1 MLKHLR
7 EVLIYVRQVVVGR
20 HRYSTQLLLKIL
32 GLSQLL
38 CLQAS
43 HALHQLIKLTP
54 MNGLDLEL
62 FFFKLLP

>member
-32 GLSQLL
+32 LL

-43 HALHQLIKLTP
+43 HALHPLIKLTP